1 MLEKLKSQLDHALEK
16 LDDLDD
22 YFEDRAEDFSEEMK
36 TSWKATKSQ
45 LNHFGDQ
52 LQRAGRAL
60 EGETDHIALQAHL
73 ATMDAHDQWSTL
85 KSGLESAAQNVKR
98 DGRTQLD
105 EAALQAHLAAMD
117 GRDFLNNQGEAIHH
131 QYETARTNLE
141 QTTLKAASDIKD
153 AFDGLIAGL
162 PK

>member
-98 DGRTQLD
+98 DGRTQLGYSSRYCRQRP
-105 EAALQAHLAAMD
+105 ALATM
-117 GRDFLNNQGEAIHH
+117 GCR
-131 QYETARTNLE
+131 RRNLVRR
-141 QTTLKAASDIKD
+141 
-153 AFDGLIAGL
+153 
-162 PK
+162 